1 MARNFQHNNEMY
13 KFNTDIKVWEITS
26 QNLLRKNSLRC
37 TEKSSAEKKKSNNDV
52 ISAYWKRKNKE
63 KSHGKVI
70 NKAKN
75 TYIYKYSQPAKERKT
90 KKDIKSKWMANG

>member
-1 MARNFQHNNEMY
+1 MRDNIAEFIKE
-13 KFNTDIKVWEITS
+13 KFSKMHREIF
-26 QNLLRKNSLRC
+26 RR
-37 TEKSSAEKKKSNNDV
+37 EKKSNNDV